1 MTEGQGGS
9 GDFFGRIPLFREF
22 ARLMAT
28 ATGPV
33 NWELAR
39 QVAVATAAGAEDLG
53 MMPQLPRP
61 AAAPDPGEARSW
73 DDRLRLAE
81 LWVDPVTSL
90 PGPGVALVA
99 RPVNRPDW
107 AEAVLGGFA
116 PLVEPGA
123 RRVAEALGTG
133 AGMGPPGVGDMVG
146 RVGGLVAGLQVGTL
160 VGQLA
165 RSVLGQYELAMPAPD
180 PAKVLLVPENVAAF
194 EQSADLPGDQLRLW
208 LACHQVAGQR
218 LLAGVPWLPEQLR
231 RVVDDVALQTEPDA
245 SQMMDRL
252 QSLDMANPE
261 ALQELLAGGG
271 EGLLGPPSAALQAA
285 TGRLEVLLALTAG
298 YAMAIAGRALEG
310 RLPGL
315 AAIEAAVGRRDADPQ
330 SPARLFALLLRADPD
345 RAAASRGERF
355 CREVLAATDIEGLD
369 RAWSHPENL
378 PTAEELDVPG
388 RWLERVG
395 LIGGDEVDLDE
406 GLRALLES
414 EEPGPADG
422 PGEPDDEE
430 RPGGGRGD
438 PPARELVPVLL
449 HALGDQEPAGPLR
462 QRVAV
467 DQAPERGRVVGHGQ
481 VGELVDEHVVA
492 DPRRPG
498 GEPVREADGAVVG
511 GAGAVPGP
519 HVPHPADRARLD
531 QALQV
536 AAGQQPGPPL
546 QLGVAGHDPAGA
558 PLQALQHG
566 RHPVVLLP
574 PAHPG
579 REQDHHRLP
588 LAVGGDGLAP
598 PGAADHLDRWPARVG

>member
-1 MTEGQGGS
+1 MSEGPGGT

-53 MMPQLPRP
+53 MMPQLPQP

-90 PGPGVALVA
+90 PAPGVALAA
-99 RPVNRPDW
+99 RPVSRPDW

-123 RRVAEALGTG
+123 RRVAEALGAG
-133 AGMGPPGVGDMVG
+133 AGIGPPGVGDMVG
-146 RVGGLVAGLQVGTL
+146 RVGGLIAGLQVGTL

-165 RSVLGQYELAMPAPD
+165 RSVLGHYELVMPAPD
-180 PAKVLLVPENVAAF
+180 AAKVLLVPENVAAF
-194 EQSADLPGDQLRLW
+194 ERQADLPGDQLRLW
-208 LACHQVAGQR
+208 LACQQVAGQR
-218 LLAGVPWLPEQLR
+218 LLAGVPWLPERLR
-231 RVVDDVALQTEPDA
+231 RVVDDVAAQTEPDA

-298 YAMAIAGRALEG
+298 YTQVIAGRALEG

-315 AAIEAAVGRRDADPQ
+315 SSIEAAVARRDADPT
-330 SPARLFALLLRADPD
+330 SPARLFAMLLRADPD

-355 CREVLAATDIEGLD
+355 CREVLAATDIDGLD
-369 RAWSHPENL
+369 RAWTHPEHL

-395 LIGGDEVDLDE
+395 LIGGAEVDLDE
-406 GLRALLES
+406 GLRVLLEA
-414 EEPGPADG
+414 EEAETDR
-422 PGEPDDEE
+422 DE
-430 RPGGGRGD
+430 GRGD
-438 PPARELVPVLL
+438 A
-449 HALGDQEPAGPLR
+449 A
-462 QRVAV
+462 
-467 DQAPERGRVVGHGQ
+467 
-481 VGELVDEHVVA
+481 
-492 DPRRPG
+492 
-498 GEPVREADGAVVG
+498 ADGTEG
-511 GAGAVPGP
+511 GP
-519 HVPHPADRARLD
+519 DER
-531 QALQV
+531 
-536 AAGQQPGPPL
+536 PP
-546 QLGVAGHDPAGA
+546 
-558 PLQALQHG
+558 
-566 RHPVVLLP
+566 RS
-574 PAHPG
+574 
-579 REQDHHRLP
+579 
-588 LAVGGDGLAP
+588 
-598 PGAADHLDRWPARVG
+598 

>member
-1 MTEGQGGS
+1 MSEGPGGT

-53 MMPQLPRP
+53 MMPQLPQP

-90 PGPGVALVA
+90 PAPGVALAA
-99 RPVNRPDW
+99 RPVSRPDW

-123 RRVAEALGTG
+123 RRVAEALGAG
-133 AGMGPPGVGDMVG
+133 AGIGPPGVGDMVG
-146 RVGGLVAGLQVGTL
+146 RVGGLIAGLQVGTL

-165 RSVLGQYELAMPAPD
+165 RSVLGHYELVMPAPD
-180 PAKVLLVPENVAAF
+180 AAKVLLVPENVAAF
-194 EQSADLPGDQLRLW
+194 ERQADLPGDQLRLW
-208 LACHQVAGQR
+208 LACQQVAGQR
-218 LLAGVPWLPEQLR
+218 LLAGVPWLPERLR
-231 RVVDDVALQTEPDA
+231 RVVDDVAAQTEPDA

-298 YAMAIAGRALEG
+298 YTQVIAGRALEG

-315 AAIEAAVGRRDADPQ
+315 SSIEAAVARRDADPT
-330 SPARLFALLLRADPD
+330 SPARLFAMLLRADPD

-355 CREVLAATDIEGLD
+355 CREVLAATDIDGLD
-369 RAWSHPENL
+369 RAWTHPEHL

-395 LIGGDEVDLDE
+395 LIGGAEVDLDE
-406 GLRALLES
+406 GLRVLLEA
-414 EEPGPADG
+414 EEAETDRDEGRGDAAADGTEGGPEADG
-422 PGEPDDEE
+422 PEGGPDE
-430 RPGGGRGD
+430 RP
-438 PPARELVPVLL
+438 
-449 HALGDQEPAGPLR
+449 
-462 QRVAV
+462 
-467 DQAPERGRVVGHGQ
+467 
-481 VGELVDEHVVA
+481 
-492 DPRRPG
+492 PRS
-498 GEPVREADGAVVG
+498 
-511 GAGAVPGP
+511 
-519 HVPHPADRARLD
+519 
-531 QALQV
+531 
-536 AAGQQPGPPL
+536 
-546 QLGVAGHDPAGA
+546 
-558 PLQALQHG
+558 
-566 RHPVVLLP
+566 
-574 PAHPG
+574 
-579 REQDHHRLP
+579 
-588 LAVGGDGLAP
+588 
-598 PGAADHLDRWPARVG
+598 

>member
-1 MTEGQGGS
+1 MTEGPGGT

-90 PGPGVALVA
+90 PGPGVALSA

-133 AGMGPPGVGDMVG
+133 AGMGPPGIGDMVG

-165 RSVLGQYELAMPAPD
+165 RTVLGQYELAMPAPD
-180 PAKVLLVPENVAAF
+180 PAKVLLIPENVADF
-194 EQSADLPGDQLRLW
+194 ERSADLPADQLRLW

-218 LLAGVPWLPEQLR
+218 LFAGVPWLPEQLR
-231 RVVDDVALQTEPDA
+231 RMVDEVALQTEPDA

-261 ALQELLAGGG
+261 ALQELLTGGG
-271 EGLLGPPSAALQAA
+271 EG
-285 TGRLEVLLALTAG
+285 LLALTAG
-298 YAMAIAGRALEG
+298 YALVIAGRALG
-310 RLPGL
+310 SRLPGL
-315 AAIEAAVGRRDADPQ
+315 GGIEAAVARRDADPQ

-355 CREVLAATDIEGLD
+355 CREVLGATDIDGLD
-369 RAWSHPENL
+369 QVWAHPENL
-378 PTAEELDVPG
+378 PTAKELDVPG

-395 LIGGDEVDLDE
+395 LIGGEEVDLDE
-406 GLRALLES
+406 GLRALLE
-414 EEPGPADG
+414 
-422 PGEPDDEE
+422 EE
-430 RPGGGRGD
+430 RGDDPDAGG
-438 PPARELVPVLL
+438 
-449 HALGDQEPAGPLR
+449 
-462 QRVAV
+462 
-467 DQAPERGRVVGHGQ
+467 
-481 VGELVDEHVVA
+481 
-492 DPRRPG
+492 
-498 GEPVREADGAVVG
+498 
-511 GAGAVPGP
+511 
-519 HVPHPADRARLD
+519 
-531 QALQV
+531 
-536 AAGQQPGPPL
+536 QPGP
-546 QLGVAGHDPAGA
+546 DPGER
-558 PLQALQHG
+558 PS
-566 RHPVVLLP
+566 
-574 PAHPG
+574 
-579 REQDHHRLP
+579 
-588 LAVGGDGLAP
+588 
-598 PGAADHLDRWPARVG
+598 

>member
-1 MTEGQGGS
+1 MTEGLGGS

-53 MMPQLPRP
+53 MVPQLPRP
-61 AAAPDPGEARSW
+61 APAPDPGEARSW

-81 LWVDPVTSL
+81 LWVDPVSSL
-90 PGPGVALVA
+90 PGPGVALAA

-107 AEAVLGGFA
+107 AETVLPAFA

-123 RRVAEALGTG
+123 RRVADALGAG
-133 AGMGPPGVGDMVG
+133 AGAGAPGVGDMVG
-146 RVGGLVAGLQVGTL
+146 RVGGLIAGLQVGTL

-165 RSVLGQYELAMPAPD
+165 RSVLGQYELALPADD

-194 EQSADLPGDQLRLW
+194 EQAADLPADQLRLW

-218 LLAGVPWLPEQLR
+218 LLAGVPWLADQLR
-231 RVVDDVALQTEPDA
+231 REVDEVALQTEPDA

-298 YAMAIAGRALEG
+298 YAMVIAGRALEG

-330 SPARLFALLLRADPD
+330 SPARLFALLLRVDPD
-345 RAAASRGERF
+345 RAAAARGERF

-369 RAWSHPENL
+369 RTWSHPENL

-395 LIGGDEVDLDE
+395 LIGGTEVDLDE
-406 GLRALLES
+406 GLRALLEA
-414 EEPGPADG
+414 EEGG
-422 PGEPDDEE
+422 PGEDADDGD
-430 RPGGGRGD
+430 RGRDD
-438 PPARELVPVLL
+438 PP
-449 HALGDQEPAGPLR
+449 GTG
-462 QRVAV
+462 
-467 DQAPERGRVVGHGQ
+467 
-481 VGELVDEHVVA
+481 
-492 DPRRPG
+492 
-498 GEPVREADGAVVG
+498 
-511 GAGAVPGP
+511 
-519 HVPHPADRARLD
+519 
-531 QALQV
+531 
-536 AAGQQPGPPL
+536 
-546 QLGVAGHDPAGA
+546 
-558 PLQALQHG
+558 
-566 RHPVVLLP
+566 
-574 PAHPG
+574 
-579 REQDHHRLP
+579 
-588 LAVGGDGLAP
+588 
-598 PGAADHLDRWPARVG
+598 

>member
-1 MTEGQGGS
+1 MSGMTEPPGG

-22 ARLMAT
+22 AKLMAT
-28 ATGPV
+28 ASGPV

-53 MMPQLPRP
+53 MVPQLPPP

-90 PGPGVALVA
+90 PGPGVAQAA
-99 RPVNRPDW
+99 RPVSRPDW

-123 RRVAEALGTG
+123 RRVAEALGSG
-133 AGMGPPGVGDMVG
+133 AGMGQPGVGDMIG

-165 RSVLGQYELAMPAPD
+165 RSVLGQYELALPAAD

-208 LACHQVAGQR
+208 LACSQVAGQR
-218 LLAGVPWLPEQLR
+218 LLAGVPWLGDQLR
-231 RVVDDVALQTEPDA
+231 RAVDEVALQTDPDP

-261 ALQELLAGGG
+261 GLQELLAGG

-285 TGRLEVLLALTAG
+285 IGRLEVLLALTAG
-298 YAMAIAGRALEG
+298 YPVVIAGRALEG
-310 RLPGL
+310 RLPAL
-315 AAIEAAVGRRDADPQ
+315 AAIEAAVARRDADPQ

-345 RAAASRGERF
+345 RAAAARGERF

-369 RAWSHPENL
+369 RAWSRPEAL
-378 PTAEELDVPG
+378 PTAEELDTPG

-406 GLRALLES
+406 GLRALLEA
-414 EEPGPADG
+414 EEGDRDEGQEPGADEN
-422 PGEPDDEE
+422 GEGDSKGD
-430 RPGGGRGD
+430 RPG
-438 PPARELVPVLL
+438 PT
-449 HALGDQEPAGPLR
+449 
-462 QRVAV
+462 
-467 DQAPERGRVVGHGQ
+467 
-481 VGELVDEHVVA
+481 
-492 DPRRPG
+492 
-498 GEPVREADGAVVG
+498 
-511 GAGAVPGP
+511 
-519 HVPHPADRARLD
+519 
-531 QALQV
+531 
-536 AAGQQPGPPL
+536 
-546 QLGVAGHDPAGA
+546 
-558 PLQALQHG
+558 
-566 RHPVVLLP
+566 
-574 PAHPG
+574 
-579 REQDHHRLP
+579 
-588 LAVGGDGLAP
+588 
-598 PGAADHLDRWPARVG
+598 

>member
-1 MTEGQGGS
+1 MTEGLGGS

-53 MMPQLPRP
+53 MVPQLPRP

-90 PGPGVALVA
+90 PAPPVALAA

-107 AEAVLGGFA
+107 AETVLPGFA

-123 RRVAEALGTG
+123 RRVAEALGAG
-133 AGMGPPGVGDMVG
+133 AGLGAPPGVGDMVG
-146 RVGGLVAGLQVGTL
+146 RVGGLIAGLQVGTL

-165 RSVLGQYELAMPAPD
+165 RSVLGQYELALPADD

-194 EQSADLPGDQLRLW
+194 ERSADLPGDQLRLW

-218 LLAGVPWLPEQLR
+218 LLAGVPWLSDQLR
-231 RVVDDVALQTEPDA
+231 RVVDDIALQTEPDA
-245 SQMMDRL
+245 SGMMDRL

-261 ALQELLAGGG
+261 ALQELLSGGG

-285 TGRLEVLLALTAG
+285 TGRLEVLLALVAG
-298 YAMAIAGRALEG
+298 YAPVIAGRALEG

-315 AAIEAAVGRRDADPQ
+315 GAIEAAVGRRGADPQ

-345 RAAASRGERF
+345 RAAAARGERF

-378 PTAEELDVPG
+378 PTAEELDTPG
-388 RWLERVG
+388 RWLERMG
-395 LIGGDEVDLDE
+395 LIGGAEVDLDE
-406 GLRALLES
+406 GLRALLEAEEAGPG
-414 EEPGPADG
+414 EEPGREPDGDGDRDEDGRPG
-422 PGEPDDEE
+422 PG
-430 RPGGGRGD
+430 
-438 PPARELVPVLL
+438 
-449 HALGDQEPAGPLR
+449 
-462 QRVAV
+462 
-467 DQAPERGRVVGHGQ
+467 
-481 VGELVDEHVVA
+481 
-492 DPRRPG
+492 
-498 GEPVREADGAVVG
+498 
-511 GAGAVPGP
+511 
-519 HVPHPADRARLD
+519 
-531 QALQV
+531 
-536 AAGQQPGPPL
+536 
-546 QLGVAGHDPAGA
+546 
-558 PLQALQHG
+558 
-566 RHPVVLLP
+566 
-574 PAHPG
+574 
-579 REQDHHRLP
+579 
-588 LAVGGDGLAP
+588 
-598 PGAADHLDRWPARVG
+598 

>member
-1 MTEGQGGS
+1 MTEGPGGS

-28 ATGPV
+28 ASGPV

-81 LWVDPVTSL
+81 LWIDPVTSL
-90 PGPGVALVA
+90 PGPGVALAA

-123 RRVAEALGTG
+123 RRVAEALGSG
-133 AGMGPPGVGDMVG
+133 AGMGPPGVGDMIS

-165 RSVLGQYELAMPAPD
+165 RSVLGQYELAMPGPD

-194 EQSADLPGDQLRLW
+194 ERSADLPSDQLRLW

-218 LLAGVPWLPEQLR
+218 LLAGVPWLGDQLR

-285 TGRLEVLLALTAG
+285 TGRLEVLLALVAG
-298 YAMAIAGRALEG
+298 Y
-310 RLPGL
+310 
-315 AAIEAAVGRRDADPQ
+315 
-330 SPARLFALLLRADPD
+330 
-345 RAAASRGERF
+345 
-355 CREVLAATDIEGLD
+355 T
-369 RAWSHPENL
+369 
-378 PTAEELDVPG
+378 
-388 RWLERVG
+388 
-395 LIGGDEVDLDE
+395 
-406 GLRALLES
+406 
-414 EEPGPADG
+414 
-422 PGEPDDEE
+422 
-430 RPGGGRGD
+430 
-438 PPARELVPVLL
+438 LV
-449 HALGDQEPAGPLR
+449 
-462 QRVAV
+462 
-467 DQAPERGRVVGHGQ
+467 
-481 VGELVDEHVVA
+481 
-492 DPRRPG
+492 
-498 GEPVREADGAVVG
+498 
-511 GAGAVPGP
+511 
-519 HVPHPADRARLD
+519 
-531 QALQV
+531 
-536 AAGQQPGPPL
+536 
-546 QLGVAGHDPAGA
+546 
-558 PLQALQHG
+558 
-566 RHPVVLLP
+566 
-574 PAHPG
+574 
-579 REQDHHRLP
+579 
-588 LAVGGDGLAP
+588 
-598 PGAADHLDRWPARVG
+598 

>member
-1 MTEGQGGS
+1 MTEGLGGS

-53 MMPQLPRP
+53 MVPQLPRP

-90 PGPGVALVA
+90 PAPGVALVA

-107 AEAVLGGFA
+107 AETALPGFA

-123 RRVAEALGTG
+123 RRVAEALGAG
-133 AGMGPPGVGDMVG
+133 AGMGAPGVGDMVG
-146 RVGGLVAGLQVGTL
+146 RVGGLIAGLQVGTL

-165 RSVLGQYELAMPAPD
+165 RSVLGQYELALPADD

-194 EQSADLPGDQLRLW
+194 EQAADLPGDQLRLW
-208 LACHQVAGQR
+208 LACQQVAGQR
-218 LLAGVPWLPEQLR
+218 VLAGVPWLADQLR
-231 RVVDDVALQTEPDA
+231 RVVDEVALQTEPDA

-285 TGRLEVLLALTAG
+285 TGRLEVLLALVAG
-298 YAMAIAGRALEG
+298 YSLVIAGQALEG

-315 AAIEAAVGRRDADPQ
+315 GAIQAAVGRRDADPQ

-345 RAAASRGERF
+345 RAAAARGERF

-369 RAWSHPENL
+369 RVWSHPENL

-395 LIGGDEVDLDE
+395 LIGGTEVDLDE
-406 GLRALLES
+406 GLRALLEA
-414 EEPGPADG
+414 EEAGEDRPQERDDREGDG
-422 PGEPDDEE
+422 DGDGDGDDRP
-430 RPGGGRGD
+430 RPG
-438 PPARELVPVLL
+438 
-449 HALGDQEPAGPLR
+449 
-462 QRVAV
+462 
-467 DQAPERGRVVGHGQ
+467 
-481 VGELVDEHVVA
+481 
-492 DPRRPG
+492 
-498 GEPVREADGAVVG
+498 
-511 GAGAVPGP
+511 
-519 HVPHPADRARLD
+519 
-531 QALQV
+531 
-536 AAGQQPGPPL
+536 
-546 QLGVAGHDPAGA
+546 
-558 PLQALQHG
+558 
-566 RHPVVLLP
+566 
-574 PAHPG
+574 
-579 REQDHHRLP
+579 
-588 LAVGGDGLAP
+588 
-598 PGAADHLDRWPARVG
+598 